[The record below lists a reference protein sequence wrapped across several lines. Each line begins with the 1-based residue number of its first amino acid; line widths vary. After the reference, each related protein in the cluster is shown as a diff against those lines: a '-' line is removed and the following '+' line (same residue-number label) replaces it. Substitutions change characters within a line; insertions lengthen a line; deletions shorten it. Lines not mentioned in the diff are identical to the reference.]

1 MLKTFDE
8 IIEQVLEHEG
18 GYVNDP
24 TDSGGETNFGISKR
38 AYPDEDIKGL
48 TVERAKELYK
58 RDYWDRFRVS
68 QLPERIRHIY
78 VDMCINMGGG
88 RATKILQEAC
98 NSKNSYK
105 IDVDGG
111 IGKDTIKAAANVEDF
126 RLRVLSSGR
135 NLLMDSNDTPRS
147 KEKERGLCYHR
158 ISRRTCP

>member
-1 MLKTFDE
+1 MKTTFDE
-8 IIEQVLEHEG
+8 IIEVVLEHEG

-24 TDSGGETNFGISKR
+24 TDTGGETKYGISKR
-38 AYPDEDIKGL
+38 AYPDEDIKEL

-58 RDYWDRFRVS
+58 KDYWDRFKVES
-68 QLPERIRHIY
+68 LPNRIRHIF

-126 RLRVLSSGR
+126 RLRAFRVMFYAELVMKKPDQMKFWVGWFR
-135 NLLMDSNDTPRS
+135 RS
-147 KEKERGLCYHR
+147 CEV
-158 ISRRTCP
+158 

>member
-18 GYVNDP
+18 GYVDDP

-111 IGKDTIKAAANVEDF
+111 IGKDTIKASANLEDF
-126 RLRVLSSGR
+126 RLRAYRVMFYAELVMKKPDQMKFWVGWFR
-135 NLLMDSNDTPRS
+135 RS
-147 KEKERGLCYHR
+147 CEV
-158 ISRRTCP
+158 

>member
-18 GYVNDP
+18 GYVDDP
-24 TDSGGETNFGISKR
+24 TDSGGETKYGISKR
-38 AYPDEDIKGL
+38 AYPNEDIKGL

-58 RDYWDRFRVS
+58 RDYWDRFKVDN
-68 QLPERIRHIY
+68 LPDRIRHIY
-78 VDMCINMGGG
+78 FDMCVNMGGG

-111 IGKDTIKAAANVEDF
+111 IGKDTIKASANLEDF
-126 RLRVLSSGR
+126 RLRAYRVMFYAELVMKKPNQEKFWVGWFR
-135 NLLMDSNDTPRS
+135 RS
-147 KEKERGLCYHR
+147 CEV
-158 ISRRTCP
+158 

>member
-18 GYVNDP
+18 GFVDDP
-24 TDSGGETNFGISKR
+24 TDRGGETKYGISKR
-38 AYPDEDIKGL
+38 AYPDEDIKAL

-58 RDYWDRFRVS
+58 RDYWDRFKVAN
-68 QLPERIRHIY
+68 LHDRIRHIY
-78 VDMCINMGGG
+78 FDMCVNMGGG

-111 IGKDTIKAAANVEDF
+111 IGKNTIKASANLEDF
-126 RLRVLSSGR
+126 RLRAYRVMFYAELVMKKPEQMKFWVGWFR
-135 NLLMDSNDTPRS
+135 RS
-147 KEKERGLCYHR
+147 CEV
-158 ISRRTCP
+158 